1 MNKFNKCDD
10 KNAFDIFEGDKI
22 ERHNNL
28 QASKEDIEKV
38 SREAVEQAMAANPN
52 MLVPSADVVNHPQ
65 HYMHGGIET
74 IDVIKAWTDGLSG
87 FEAVLAGNVIKYIS
101 RWKQKNGLEDL
112 KKAAWYLERLI
123 EFEEE

>member
-10 KNAFDIFEGDKI
+10 QNAFDIFEGDKV

-28 QASKEDIEKV
+28 QASKEDID
-38 SREAVEQAMAANPN
+38 EATAKLIGEAIASNPN
-52 MLVPSADVVNHPQ
+52 MLVPSEDVVNHPQ
-65 HYMHGGIET
+65 HYIHGGIET
-74 IDVIKAWTDGLSG
+74 IDVIKAWTDGLTA

-101 RWKQKNGLEDL
+101 RWKQKNGIEDL